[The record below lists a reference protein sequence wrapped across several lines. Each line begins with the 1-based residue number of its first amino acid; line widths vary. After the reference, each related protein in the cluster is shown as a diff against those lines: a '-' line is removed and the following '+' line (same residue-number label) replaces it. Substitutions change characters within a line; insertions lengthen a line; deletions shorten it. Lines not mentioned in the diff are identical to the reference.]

1 MAADSTYEIGKL
13 ANADSYLSDTLAG
26 TGHLRV
32 KVSPEGVKVDYV
44 LAYLPADTMGQNKN
58 RSVAFSYTVGSA
70 TNKIET
76 HDSFNNASVYPNPAD
91 KILTIDIPK
100 SNLSAFSA
108 VLTNSLGQIVYKGTE
123 TSINVEY
130 LSQGSYILQ
139 YHVDNQTYVQQVI
152 IHH

>member
-91 KILTIDIPK
+91 KILTIDIL
-100 SNLSAFSA
+100 NLIFQHFQ
-108 VLTNSLGQIVYKGTE
+108 LF
-123 TSINVEY
+123 
-130 LSQGSYILQ
+130 
-139 YHVDNQTYVQQVI
+139 
-152 IHH
+152 